1 MPGGHRQGRDVEELF
16 QISAREA
23 IGRAKSVPEEEYAAA
38 YEALAQQMRR
48 EIDAITA
55 KGGEEE

>member
-1 MPGGHRQGRDVEELF
+1 MKFAQKLISYLFVAILSSVVTMSLFGG
-16 QISAREA
+16 
-23 IGRAKSVPEEEYAAA
+23 VPEEEYAAA
-38 YEALAQQMRR
+38 FEVLAQQMRR